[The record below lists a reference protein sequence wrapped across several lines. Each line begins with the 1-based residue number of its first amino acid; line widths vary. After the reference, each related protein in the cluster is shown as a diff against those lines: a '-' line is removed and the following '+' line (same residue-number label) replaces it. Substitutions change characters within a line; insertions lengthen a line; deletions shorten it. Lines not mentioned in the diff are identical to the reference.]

1 MPGLKQWL
9 ARSLKTRNSCFPI
22 LKIKTDS
29 ATIFEHT
36 PMQHARE
43 HRPSQVLS
51 TRPFELGAARNNY
64 T

>member
-9 ARSLKTRNSCFPI
+9 ARSLKTRNSCLPI
-22 LKIKTDS
+22 LKIKRDS

-51 TRPFELGAARNNY
+51 TPPL
-64 T
+64 

>member
-1 MPGLKQWL
+1 MARSL
-9 ARSLKTRNSCFPI
+9 ARSLKTRNSCLPI

-36 PMQHARE
+36 PMHARE

-51 TRPFELGAARNNY
+51 TPPL
-64 T
+64 

>member
-9 ARSLKTRNSCFPI
+9 ARSLKTRNSCLPI
-22 LKIKTDS
+22 LKIKRDS

-36 PMQHARE
+36 PMQQARE

-51 TRPFELGAARNNY
+51 TPPL
-64 T
+64 